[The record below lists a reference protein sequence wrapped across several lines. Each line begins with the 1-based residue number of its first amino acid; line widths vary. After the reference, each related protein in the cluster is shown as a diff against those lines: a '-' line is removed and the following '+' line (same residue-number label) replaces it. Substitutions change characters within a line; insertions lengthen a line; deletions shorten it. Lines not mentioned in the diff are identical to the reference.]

1 VIIMTDADVDGSHI
15 RTLILT
21 FLYRNMTELFD
32 NGHVYIAVP
41 PLYRVKVG
49 NQERYVEKEAQ
60 FEELL
65 VRERVKDME
74 VSARE
79 GEAFRMTESRWA
91 RFTRDLS
98 TFEGWTA
105 KFQSELRDYPEAGR
119 FIIDHRLIELPVASA
134 ADALA
139 ALPELSKNG
148 FEFESVTPRSEDTFR
163 IKVIERSTSAAH
175 LVDVPKNIFELDSYQ
190 RLRRAYEKV
199 VEDVGLP
206 PFAVTAG
213 KKTRTVTTFEALRV
227 ALLDLAKDGIQV
239 SRFKGLGEM
248 NPSELWETTMDPA
261 RRTLMRVDVEDASM
275 ADRIFSV
282 LMGDQVEPRR
292 EFIESNARDVRF
304 LDV

>member
-1 VIIMTDADVDGSHI
+1 
-15 RTLILT
+15 
-21 FLYRNMTELFD
+21 
-32 NGHVYIAVP
+32 VP

-49 NQERYVEKEAQ
+49 NQERYVEKETQ

-74 VSARE
+74 VAARE

-91 RFTRDLS
+91 RFTRDLA

-134 ADALA
+134 DDVLA
-139 ALPELSKNG
+139 ALPALSNG
-148 FEFESVTPRSEDTFR
+148 FEFESVTPRSDETFR
-163 IKVIERSTSAAH
+163 IKVIERETSAAH
-175 LVDVPKNIFELDSYQ
+175 LVDVPRNIFELESYQ
-190 RLRRAYEKV
+190 RLRRAYEKL
-199 VEDVGLP
+199 VEDVGRP
-206 PFAVTAG
+206 PFTVTAG
-213 KKTRTVTTFEALRV
+213 KKTRTVTTFEGLRV
-227 ALLDLAKDGIQV
+227 ELLGLAKDGIQV

>member
-1 VIIMTDADVDGSHI
+1 MQ
-15 RTLILT
+15 
-21 FLYRNMTELFD
+21 ELFD
-32 NGHVYIAVP
+32 NGHIYIAVP

-49 NQERYVEKEAQ
+49 NQELYVEKEAQ

-74 VSARE
+74 VAARE
-79 GEAFRMTESRWA
+79 GESFRMTESRWA
-91 RFTRDLS
+91 RFTRDLT

-105 KFQSELRDYPEAGR
+105 KFSSELREFPAASR
-119 FIIDHRLIELPVASA
+119 FVIDHRLIELPVESTKEM
-134 ADALA
+134 LA
-139 ALPELSKNG
+139 ALPGMSKNG
-148 FEFESVTPRSEDTFR
+148 FEFESVKPLVEGTFR

-175 LVDVPKNIFELDSYQ
+175 LVDVPADIFELGSYQ

-206 PFAVTAG
+206 PFTITVG
-213 KKTRTVTTFEALRV
+213 KKTRAAATFEELRT
-227 ALLDLAKDGIQV
+227 ALLDLAKEGIQV

-261 RRTLMRVDVEDASM
+261 RRTLMRVDVEDGPMAS
-275 ADRIFSV
+275 RIFST

-292 EFIESNARDVRF
+292 QFIEQNARDVRF

>member
-1 VIIMTDADVDGSHI
+1 
-15 RTLILT
+15 
-21 FLYRNMTELFD
+21 
-32 NGHVYIAVP
+32 VP

-74 VSARE
+74 VAARE
-79 GEAFRMTESRWA
+79 GDAFRMTESRWA

-119 FIIDHRLIELPVASA
+119 FIIDHRLIELPVGSA

-163 IKVIERSTSAAH
+163 IKVIERETSAAH
-175 LVDVPKNIFELDSYQ
+175 LVDVPTNIFELESYQ

-206 PFAVTAG
+206 PFTVTSG
-213 KKTRTVTTFEALRV
+213 KKTRKVTTFESLRV

-292 EFIESNARDVRF
+292 QFIESNARDVRF